1 MPQRPP
7 RAIPS
12 TGFVAYVPPGSLAK
26 GEAIAT
32 TGGGKTISCNV
43 CHGDGLKGFGDI
55 PKLAG
60 LHPLYIARQLFN
72 FKAGTNKSAQ
82 ALQMQ
87 MVVANMSADDILN
100 IAAYAASLA
109 P

>member
-1 MPQRPP
+1 MFATAMAP
-7 RAIPS
+7 RAS
-12 TGFVAYVPPGSLAK
+12 
-26 GEAIAT
+26 AIYQ
-32 TGGGKTISCNV
+32 
-43 CHGDGLKGFGDI
+43 
-55 PKLAG
+55 LAG
-60 LHPLYIARQLFN
+60 LHPTYIARQLFN

-87 MVVANMSADDILN
+87 MVVANMNADDILN